1 MKKIIALLVLFALVL
16 TLAACGVRDTSG
28 TEQKKNADGTATEE
42 APADDSPLK
51 EASGTYEGLYQ
62 KLVGDESKIED
73 EEFSVELKADGT
85 GTSTRDGDTYKMTW
99 TLDGE
104 KFTMKETFAGMSID
118 YTGTLVDGVLDIFNG
133 DPNDPFTYN
142 YVYKK
147 Q

>member
-1 MKKIIALLVLFALVL
+1 MRKITAFLLIFVMIL
-16 TLAACGVRDTSG
+16 TLAACG
-28 TEQKKNADGTATEE
+28 KKDGKEADGAKID
-42 APADDSPLK
+42 PAMAEVAGS
-51 EASGTYEGLYQ
+51 YEGVRL
-62 KLVGDESKIED
+62 KMVGDDALID

-133 DPNDPFTYN
+133 DPADSFTYE
-142 YVYKK
+142 YVYQK
-147 Q
+147 

>member
-1 MKKIIALLVLFALVL
+1 MRKITAFLLIFVMIL
-16 TLAACGVRDTSG
+16 TLAACG
-28 TEQKKNADGTATEE
+28 KKDGKEADGAKID
-42 APADDSPLK
+42 PAMAEVAGS
-51 EASGTYEGLYQ
+51 YEGVRL
-62 KLVGDESKIED
+62 KMVGDDALID

-133 DPNDPFTYN
+133 DPTDSFTYE
-142 YVYKK
+142 YVYQK
-147 Q
+147 

>member
-1 MKKIIALLVLFALVL
+1 MRKITAFLLIFVMILA
-16 TLAACGVRDTSG
+16 LAACG
-28 TEQKKNADGTATEE
+28 KKDGKEADGAKID
-42 APADDSPLK
+42 PAMAEVAGS
-51 EASGTYEGLYQ
+51 YEGVRL
-62 KLVGDESKIED
+62 KMVGDDALID

-133 DPNDPFTYN
+133 DPTDDFTYE
-142 YVYKK
+142 YVYQK
-147 Q
+147 

>member
-1 MKKIIALLVLFALVL
+1 MRKITAFLLIFVMIL
-16 TLAACGVRDTSG
+16 TLAACG
-28 TEQKKNADGTATEE
+28 KKDGKEADGAKID
-42 APADDSPLK
+42 PAMAEVAGS
-51 EASGTYEGLYQ
+51 YEGVRL
-62 KLVGDESKIED
+62 KMVGDDALID

-133 DPNDPFTYN
+133 DPTDGFTYE
-142 YVYKK
+142 YVYQK
-147 Q
+147 

>member
-1 MKKIIALLVLFALVL
+1 MRKITAVLLIFVMIL
-16 TLAACGVRDTSG
+16 TLAACG
-28 TEQKKNADGTATEE
+28 KKDG
-42 APADDSPLK
+42 K
-51 EASGTYEGLYQ
+51 EAGGAKIDPAMAEVAGSYEGVRL
-62 KLVGDESKIED
+62 KMVGDDALID

-133 DPNDPFTYN
+133 DPTDSFTYE
-142 YVYKK
+142 YVYQK
-147 Q
+147 